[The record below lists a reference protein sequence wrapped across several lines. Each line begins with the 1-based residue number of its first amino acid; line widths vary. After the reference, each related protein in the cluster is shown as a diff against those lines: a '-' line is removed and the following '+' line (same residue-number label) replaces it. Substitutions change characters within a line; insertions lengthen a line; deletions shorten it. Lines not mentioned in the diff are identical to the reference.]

1 MWLRYLDN
9 KFFLNFKLKTVEL
22 SYKSASTYSV
32 LVFQVFVAGER
43 PGAPAVRCIVHSL
56 GSVTEFL
63 LTEGPKL
70 YVVPIS
76 ESFLLSTLQP

>member
-9 KFFLNFKLKTVEL
+9 KFFKFQIK
-22 SYKSASTYSV
+22 KSASTYSV

-56 GSVTEFL
+56 GTVTKFL
-63 LTEGPKL
+63 LTEGPEL
-70 YVVPIS
+70 HVVPIS
-76 ESFLLSTLQP
+76 ENFLLSTLQP